1 VRKEGINSSRVDWIT
16 VGLFALLALFG
27 WLNVYA
33 AVYDDEVHRSIFD
46 FSTRSGKQLMFVGTT
61 AVLITLI
68 MVMDFRFFD
77 SFAYVIY
84 GGVVLLLVLVLIF
97 GQEIAG
103 ARAWFVLGPVKLQP
117 SEFGKFATS
126 LAVAKFLADPGVK
139 LRDFR
144 SQAALA
150 FIIGLPALLVL
161 LQGDAG
167 SATVY
172 VAMILVLYREGLN
185 PTIIIMGVVLLIF
198 LILTLIFQQLHLA
211 IGILLF
217 AGLIIYY
224 GRKSRKK
231 ILIVLASAV
240 LLIGEVYGIDF
251 LMKEV
256 FRPHQRNRIQMLVN
270 PNVDPLGVGWNV
282 TQSKI
287 AIGSGGFWGKGFL
300 NGTQTKFNFVPEQST
315 DFIFCTI
322 GEEHGW
328 VGSFLLVVLFMA
340 LFLRVIHLA
349 ERQKSRFGRAYGY
362 CVACVL
368 FYHFLVNIGM
378 TIGLIPVMGIPLP
391 FFSYGGS
398 SLWSFTIFLF
408 ILVKLDAHRMHVL
421 DRV

>member
-1 VRKEGINSSRVDWIT
+1 MRKEGINSSKVDWVT
-16 VGLFALLALFG
+16 VGLFALLALAG

-33 AVYDDEVHRSIFD
+33 SVYDEEVYQSLFD
-46 FSTRSGKQLMFVGTT
+46 FSTRAGKQLMWIGTSGI
-61 AVLITLI
+61 LIILI

-77 SFAYVIY
+77 SFSYGIY
-84 GGVVLLLVLVLIF
+84 GGVVLLLILVLIF
-97 GQEIAG
+97 GQEVAG
-103 ARAWFVLGPVKLQP
+103 TRAWFALGPVKLQP

-126 LAVAKFLADPGVK
+126 LAVAKFLSDPGVK
-139 LRDFR
+139 LKDFR
-144 SQAALA
+144 NQATVA

-167 SATVY
+167 STTVY

-185 PTIIIMGVVLLIF
+185 PTIIIIGVIVLTF
-198 LILTLIFQQLHLA
+198 LILTLIFDQLHLT
-211 IGILLF
+211 IGILGV
-217 AGLIIYY
+217 AGLIIYRM
-224 GRKSRKK
+224 RKSWKK
-231 ILIVLASAV
+231 IFVVITSAF

-251 LMKEV
+251 LMKDV
-256 FRPHQRNRIQMLVN
+256 FRPHQRNRIQLLVN

-287 AIGSGGFWGKGFL
+287 AIGSGGFFGKGFL
-300 NGTQTKFNFVPEQST
+300 NGTQTKFNFVPEQDT

-328 VGSFLLVVLFMA
+328 IGSFFLVGLFMA
-340 LFLRVIHLA
+340 LFLRIIHLA
-349 ERQKSRFGRAYGY
+349 ERQKSRFGRVYGY
-362 CVACVL
+362 CVACIL

-408 ILVKLDAHRMHVL
+408 ILVKLDAHRMQVL
-421 DRV
+421 ERI